1 MKPWFRYFSFFLILG
16 ILIAVSIIED
26 KIVSNSLIKV
36 NDYCFEIENAI
47 SEDGKIKNMDMVML
61 VDNLEY
67 EWKENEDSMCFM
79 VNHKSIQEIGVEI
92 SKMKS
97 YLAGDDV
104 KEFKA
109 SLELIKFYT
118 HSYLHFMGASWHNV
132 L

>member
-16 ILIAVSIIED
+16 ILIAISIIED
-26 KIVSNSLIKV
+26 KIVSKSLIQI
-36 NDYCFEIENAI
+36 NDYCFEIENTI
-47 SEDGKIKNMDMVML
+47 SEDDKIKNMNMVML

-67 EWKENEDSMCFM
+67 SWKENESSMCYL

-97 YLAGDDV
+97 YLAEDDI

-109 SLELIKFYT
+109 SLELIKLYT
-118 HSYLHFMGASWHNV
+118 HSYLHFMGASWHNI

>member
-26 KIVSNSLIKV
+26 KIVSNSLIQV
-36 NDYCFEIENAI
+36 NDYCFEIENTI
-47 SEDGKIKNMDMVML
+47 SEEEKIKNMNMVML

-67 EWKENEDSMCFM
+67 AWKENESLMCFM
-79 VNHKSIQEIGVEI
+79 VNHKSIQEIGIEI

-97 YLAGDDV
+97 YLAEDDI

-109 SLELIKFYT
+109 SLELVKFYT
-118 HSYLHFMGASWHNV
+118 HSYLHFMGASWHNI